1 MSIKQRGSVEV
12 AASLFVLTDVC
23 CPRRQ
28 PFLKIR
34 IARSTLAL
42 FATFVVISAS
52 GSFVPAQE
60 KPPQKP
66 PRMIQVTAKNFEFEP
81 AVIRMKAGEKI
92 QLKLTSVDRTHGI
105 HINPFPE
112 GGQPNTPPGL
122 SFTYGDD
129 CLKLKKDLTATLEFT
144 AEAPGTYAFSCCKKC
159 GTGHGRMKGQII
171 VEP

>member
-1 MSIKQRGSVEV
+1 VCVNQTGTRTLEAEG
-12 AASLFVLTDVC
+12 SLFDLKHVSSLVEAI
-23 CPRRQ
+23 
-28 PFLKIR
+28 LKIKIGR
-34 IARSTLAL
+34 WILAL
-42 FATFVVISAS
+42 LTALVAWL
-52 GSFVPAQE
+52 SFVPAQE
-60 KPPQKP
+60 RPPEKP
-66 PRMIQVTAKNFEFEP
+66 PRIVQVTAKNFEFEP
-81 AVIRMKAGEKI
+81 AVIRVKAGEKV
-92 QLKLTSVDRTHGI
+92 QLKLTSADRTHGI

-159 GTGHGRMKGQII
+159 GTGHGKMKGQII

>member
-1 MSIKQRGSVEV
+1 MV
-12 AASLFVLTDVC
+12 ASLFELKVVC
-23 CPRRQ
+23 SLAEE
-28 PFLKIR
+28 PFLKIK
-34 IARSTLAL
+34 IARSALAL
-42 FATFVVISAS
+42 FATFVVICAS

-60 KPPQKP
+60 KPSQKP
-66 PRMIQVTAKNFEFEP
+66 ARMIQVTAKNFEFEP
-81 AVIRMKAGEKI
+81 SAIRVKAGEKI

-159 GTGHGRMKGQII
+159 GTGHGKMKGQII

>member
-1 MSIKQRGSVEV
+1 
-12 AASLFVLTDVC
+12 
-23 CPRRQ
+23 
-28 PFLKIR
+28 
-34 IARSTLAL
+34 
-42 FATFVVISAS
+42 
-52 GSFVPAQE
+52 
-60 KPPQKP
+60 
-66 PRMIQVTAKNFEFEP
+66 MIQVASKNFEFEP
-81 AVIRMKAGEKI
+81 SVIRVKAGEKI

-105 HINPFPE
+105 HISPFPA

-129 CLKLKKDLTATLEFT
+129 CLKLKKDLTATVEFT

>member
-1 MSIKQRGSVEV
+1 
-12 AASLFVLTDVC
+12 
-23 CPRRQ
+23 
-28 PFLKIR
+28 LKTKT
-34 IARSTLAL
+34 ARSALAL
-42 FATFVVISAS
+42 FTAFVVIGAS

-60 KPPQKP
+60 KPSQKP
-66 PRMIQVTAKNFEFEP
+66 ARMIQVTAKNFEFEP
-81 AVIRMKAGEKI
+81 SAIRVKVGEKI

-159 GTGHGRMKGQII
+159 GTGHGKMKGEII

>member
-1 MSIKQRGSVEV
+1 
-12 AASLFVLTDVC
+12 
-23 CPRRQ
+23 
-28 PFLKIR
+28 LKIK
-34 IARSTLAL
+34 IARLVLAI
-42 FATFVVISAS
+42 FVTFVVIGAPAS
-52 GSFVPAQE
+52 YVPAQE

-66 PRMIQVTAKNFEFEP
+66 PRIVQVTAKNFEFEP
-81 AVIRMKAGEKI
+81 PVIHMKAGEKI

-129 CLKLKKDLTATLEFT
+129 CMKLKKDLTATMEFT
-144 AEAPGTYAFSCCKKC
+144 AEAPGTYAFLCCKKC
-159 GTGHGRMKGQII
+159 GTGHGKMKGQII

>member
-1 MSIKQRGSVEV
+1 MKIKIAHSVL
-12 AASLFVLTDVC
+12 SLFAVL
-23 CPRRQ
+23 
-28 PFLKIR
+28 
-34 IARSTLAL
+34 
-42 FATFVVISAS
+42 VVIGTSAS
-52 GSFVPAQE
+52 FGSEQE
-60 KPPQKP
+60 KPPEKP
-66 PRMIQVTAKNFEFEP
+66 PRIIQVTAKNFEFEP
-81 AVIRMKAGEKI
+81 SVIRVKAGEKI

-105 HINPFPE
+105 HINPFPG

-159 GTGHGRMKGQII
+159 GTGHGKMKGQII